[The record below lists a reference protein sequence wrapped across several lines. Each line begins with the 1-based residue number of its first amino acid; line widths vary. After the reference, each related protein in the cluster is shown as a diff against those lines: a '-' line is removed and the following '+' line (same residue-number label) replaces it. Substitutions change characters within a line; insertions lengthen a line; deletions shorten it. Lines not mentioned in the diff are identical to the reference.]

1 MKTFS
6 ITDIGQKRSMNQDCI
21 FSSEKPVGNLPNLF
35 IVADG
40 MGGHKAGDYAS
51 QCAVKTIVDSVTASK
66 KDDAKEL
73 FNDAIYEA
81 NRNIILKAKEDEA
94 YEGMGTTIV
103 ACSVFEDRM
112 LVANVGDSRLY
123 VINKDIK
130 QITTDHSL
138 VEEMVKR
145 GEVDRLSAREHP
157 DKHIITRA
165 VGVSSSLE
173 VDFFNVKIK
182 KKDNIIL
189 CSDGLSN
196 MVDDRD
202 IRQIVLTQRD
212 VAEKAEKLIETA
224 NRNGGL
230 DNISVIV
237 IDPYADEV

>member
-6 ITDIGQKRSMNQDCI
+6 ITDIGQKRSMNQDFV
-21 FSSEKPVGNLPNLF
+21 FSSEMPVGNLPNLF

-51 QCAVKTIVDSVTASK
+51 MCTVNTIVAYVKDSDC
-66 KDDAKEL
+66 KDPLKL
-73 FNDAIYEA
+73 LNDAIHEA
-81 NRNIILKAKEDEA
+81 NRAVIIKAKEDEA
-94 YEGMGTTIV
+94 FAGMGTTVV
-103 ACSVFEDRM
+103 ACSIFGDEM

-123 VINKDIK
+123 VVGKEIT

-165 VGVSSSLE
+165 VGVSSAVE
-173 VDFFNVKIK
+173 VDFFNVELK
-182 KKDNIIL
+182 KNDNIIL

-196 MVDDRD
+196 MVDDRN

-212 VAEKAEKLIETA
+212 VAEKAERLVETA
-224 NRNGGL
+224 NLNGGN